1 MITHHQQHQR
11 HQQAGFALAL
21 ILIVVALI
29 ALVVGFMAR
38 STGDAGD
45 LRNKDEA
52 RLEAN
57 GLIGS
62 ASSLQAQFST
72 YLATTGTKAYQIYA
86 ARGGTD
92 AVRTNIANLY
102 RPDGAIVPPKFNP
115 RAYDTGAIADT
126 CTAAGNNSD
135 TDGNGCMWYLTRM
148 NLGLGNNVVG
158 VDPVLGTELVGSAM
172 TNEVVAFTF
181 PLRLSVCQQL
191 NNNLNGAD
199 LNANLV
205 LATSPGGWSING
217 WGKLSPPVLNQR
229 WSSWTTTSG
238 DAAASGMGIEFMN
251 GSIFP
256 ANPGAATFLPVINGS
271 PRQNFC
277 VVSGSVDGFLV
288 YGQTVFIQ

>member
-1 MITHHQQHQR
+1 MIAHHQQHQR

-38 STGDAGD
+38 STGDAGN
-45 LRNKDEA
+45 LQNKDEA

-86 ARGGTD
+86 ARGG
-92 AVRTNIANLY
+92 ALQNNIGNLY

-126 CTAAGNNSD
+126 CTGNGNGNNSD
-135 TDGNGCMWYLTRM
+135 TDSNGCMWYLTRM
-148 NLGLGNNVVG
+148 NLGLGNNI
-158 VDPVLGTELVGSAM
+158 VDPANPANNVGSAM

-191 NNNLNGAD
+191 NNNLSGEN
-199 LNANLV
+199 LNADPEAAT
-205 LATSPGGWSING
+205 LAINA
-217 WGKLSPPVLNQR
+217 WGKLAPPVAGQQ
-229 WSSWTTTSG
+229 WSSVVNLTGNASTAFANAQFVNGTNF
-238 DAAASGMGIEFMN
+238 AANA
-251 GSIFP
+251 
-256 ANPGAATFLPVINGS
+256 GAATFLPVINGS

-277 VVSGSVDGFLV
+277 VSSTDNRFV

>member
-11 HQQAGFALAL
+11 YQQAGFALAL

-38 STGDAGD
+38 STGDAGN
-45 LRNKDEA
+45 LQNKDEA

-115 RAYDTGAIADT
+115 RAYDTGVIADT

-135 TDGNGCMWYLTRM
+135 TDSNGCMWYLTRM
-148 NLGLGNNVVG
+148 NLGLGNNI
-158 VDPVLGTELVGSAM
+158 TENAGSTNGSAM
-172 TNEVVAFTF
+172 TNELVAFTF

-191 NNNLNGAD
+191 NNNLSGED
-199 LNANLV
+199 LNADPV
-205 LATSPGGWSING
+205 AATLAINA
-217 WGKLSPPVLNQR
+217 WGKLAPPAAGQQ
-229 WSSWTTTSG
+229 WSSVVNLDQNAGTAP
-238 DAAASGMGIEFMN
+238 AAAQGQFVN
-251 GSIFP
+251 GTNFAANAGAVP
-256 ANPGAATFLPVINGS
+256 AF
-271 PRQNFC
+271 
-277 VVSGSVDGFLV
+277 
-288 YGQTVFIQ
+288 

>member
-1 MITHHQQHQR
+1 MISVQKHSR
-11 HQQAGFALAL
+11 ADAQAGFALGL

-38 STGDAGD
+38 SSGDAGN
-45 LRNKDEA
+45 LQNRDEA

-62 ASSLQAQFST
+62 ASSVQAQFST

-86 ARGGTD
+86 ARGG
-92 AVRTNIANLY
+92 ANNANIANLY
-102 RPDGAIVPPKFNP
+102 RPDGAIQPPKFNP

-135 TDGNGCMWYLTRM
+135 TDSNGCMWYLTRM
-148 NLGLGNNVVG
+148 NLGLGNNIMESA
-158 VDPVLGTELVGSAM
+158 TSTNGSAM

-191 NNNLNGAD
+191 NNNLSAAD
-199 LNANLV
+199 LNADPV
-205 LATSPGGWSING
+205 AATLAINA
-217 WGKLSPPVLNQR
+217 WGKLAPPAAGQQ
-229 WSSWTTTSG
+229 WSSVVDLDQNAETAVANTQFLNGTNF
-238 DAAASGMGIEFMN
+238 AAN
-251 GSIFP
+251 V
-256 ANPGAATFLPVINGS
+256 GAATFLPVINGS

-277 VVSGSVDGFLV
+277 VSSAAPNARFV

>member
-1 MITHHQQHQR
+1 MIAHHQQHQR

-38 STGDAGD
+38 STGDAGN
-45 LRNKDEA
+45 LQNKNEA

-92 AVRTNIANLY
+92 AVRTNIGNLY

-135 TDGNGCMWYLTRM
+135 TDSNGCMWYLTRM
-148 NLGLGNNVVG
+148 NLGLGNNI
-158 VDPVLGTELVGSAM
+158 VDPANPANNVGSAM

-191 NNNLNGAD
+191 NNNLSGENLDANPVAAT
-199 LNANLV
+199 LAINA
-205 LATSPGGWSING
+205 
-217 WGKLSPPVLNQR
+217 WGKLAPPAAGQQ
-229 WSSWTTTSG
+229 WSSVVNLDQNAGTAP
-238 DAAASGMGIEFMN
+238 AAAQGQFVN
-251 GSIFP
+251 GTNF
-256 ANPGAATFLPVINGS
+256 ALNAGAATFLPVINGS

-277 VVSGSVDGFLV
+277 VSSADNRFV

>member
-1 MITHHQQHQR
+1 MIAHHQQHQR

-38 STGDAGD
+38 STGDAGN

-135 TDGNGCMWYLTRM
+135 TDSNGCMWYLTRM
-148 NLGLGNNVVG
+148 NLGLGNNIMES
-158 VDPVLGTELVGSAM
+158 TTSTNGSAM
-172 TNEVVAFTF
+172 TNEVVALTF

-191 NNNLNGAD
+191 NNNLSGAD
-199 LNANLV
+199 LNADPV
-205 LATSPGGWSING
+205 AATLAINA
-217 WGKLSPPVLNQR
+217 WGKLAPPAAGQQ
-229 WSSWTTTSG
+229 WSSVVNLDQNAGTAP
-238 DAAASGMGIEFMN
+238 AAAQGQFVN
-251 GSIFP
+251 GTNFA
-256 ANPGAATFLPVINGS
+256 ANAGAATFLPVINGS

-277 VVSGSVDGFLV
+277 VSSAAPNARFV

>member
-11 HQQAGFALAL
+11 HQQAGFALGL

-38 STGDAGD
+38 STGDAGN
-45 LRNKDEA
+45 LQNKDEA

-62 ASSLQAQFST
+62 ASSVQAQFST

-86 ARGGTD
+86 ARGG
-92 AVRTNIANLY
+92 ANNANIANLY
-102 RPDGAIVPPKFNP
+102 RPDGAIQPPKFNP
-115 RAYDTGAIADT
+115 RAYDTDVIADT

-135 TDGNGCMWYLTRM
+135 TDSNGCMWYLTRM
-148 NLGLGNNVVG
+148 NLGLGNNIMESAVS
-158 VDPVLGTELVGSAM
+158 TNGSAM
-172 TNEVVAFTF
+172 TNELVAFTF

-191 NNNLNGAD
+191 NNNLSGED
-199 LNANLV
+199 LNADPV
-205 LATSPGGWSING
+205 AATLAINA
-217 WGKLSPPVLNQR
+217 WGKLAPPAAGQQ
-229 WSSWTTTSG
+229 WSSVVDLDQNAGTAP
-238 DAAASGMGIEFMN
+238 AAAQGQFVN
-251 GSIFP
+251 GTNFA
-256 ANPGAATFLPVINGS
+256 ANAGAATFLPVINGS

-277 VVSGSVDGFLV
+277 VSSAAPNARFV

>member
-1 MITHHQQHQR
+1 MISVQKHSRTDA
-11 HQQAGFALAL
+11 QAGFALGL

-38 STGDAGD
+38 STGDAGN
-45 LRNKDEA
+45 LQNKDEA

-62 ASSLQAQFST
+62 ASSVQAQFST
-72 YLATTGTKAYQIYA
+72 YLATTGTRAHQIYA
-86 ARGGTD
+86 ARGG
-92 AVRTNIANLY
+92 ANNANIANLY
-102 RPDGAIVPPKFNP
+102 RPDGAIQPPKFNP

-135 TDGNGCMWYLTRM
+135 TDRNGCMWYLTRM
-148 NLGLGNNVVG
+148 NLGLGNNIMESA
-158 VDPVLGTELVGSAM
+158 TSTNGSAM

-191 NNNLNGAD
+191 NNNLSGED
-199 LNANLV
+199 LNANPV
-205 LATSPGGWSING
+205 AATLAINA
-217 WGKLSPPVLNQR
+217 WGKLAPPAAGQQ
-229 WSSWTTTSG
+229 WSSVVNLDQNAGTAP
-238 DAAASGMGIEFMN
+238 AAAQGQFVN
-251 GSIFP
+251 GTNFA
-256 ANPGAATFLPVINGS
+256 ANAGAATFLPVINGS

-277 VVSGSVDGFLV
+277 VSSAAPNARFV

>member
-1 MITHHQQHQR
+1 MISVQKHPHAEA
-11 HQQAGFALAL
+11 QAGFALAL

-38 STGDAGD
+38 SSGDAGN
-45 LRNKDEA
+45 LRNRDEA

-86 ARGGTD
+86 ARGG
-92 AVRTNIANLY
+92 ANNANIANLY
-102 RPDGAIVPPKFNP
+102 RPDGAIQPPKFNP

-126 CTAAGNNSD
+126 CTGAGNNSD
-135 TDGNGCMWYLTRM
+135 TDSNGCMWYLTRM
-148 NLGLGNNVVG
+148 NLGLGNNIE
-158 VDPVLGTELVGSAM
+158 DPANAGVGSAM

-191 NNNLNGAD
+191 NNNLSGAD
-199 LNANLV
+199 LNANPEAAT
-205 LATSPGGWSING
+205 LAINA
-217 WGKLSPPVLNQR
+217 WGKLAPPAAGQQ
-229 WSSWTTTSG
+229 WSSVVPLDQ
-238 DAAASGMGIEFMN
+238 DAGIVPTAAQGQFVN
-251 GSIFP
+251 GTNF
-256 ANPGAATFLPVINGS
+256 TDFLPVINGS
-271 PRQNFC
+271 TRQNFC
-277 VVSGSVDGFLV
+277 VSSADNRFV